1 MLIFFSENR
10 GTEPK
15 SSRNCNDY
23 KVWTV
28 PPRCGTQRNKFEL
41 LILETINIYK
51 NLAWLNELAAGEA
64 YSVFLDCCGSTEW
77 ARRMNDSRPFA
88 MLENLYSSADDIW
101 FSLSTVDHLEAF
113 ASHPKIGSKKAAPK
127 QKEQSAKWS
136 SGEQAGID
144 TAEDSI
150 KNELAEANR
159 LYLDKFGF
167 IFIVCATGKT
177 ADEMLAIC
185 KARLGNS
192 AATELQ
198 IAAEEQRKI
207 TEIRLNKL
215 LEK

>member
-1 MLIFFSENR
+1 MERSQNEISGQRTLLASY
-10 GTEPK
+10 
-15 SSRNCNDY
+15 SSVPNSC
-23 KVWTV
+23 KVI
-28 PPRCGTQRNKFEL
+28 E
-41 LILETINIYK
+41 IYK
-51 NLAWLNELAAGEA
+51 NLAWLNDLSDDEA
-64 YSVFLDCCGSTEW
+64 NSAFLDCCGSTEW
-77 ARRMNDSRPFA
+77 ARLMTAARPFK
-88 MLENLYSSADDIW
+88 MLEDLYSTADDIW

-127 QKEQSAKWS
+127 QKELAAKWS
-136 SGEQAGID
+136 SGEQSGMDAA
-144 TAEDSI
+144 AETT
-150 KNELAEANR
+150 KKELAEANR

-167 IFIVCATGKT
+167 IFIICATGKS

-192 AATELQ
+192 AATELK